1 MKKIKEIKKSFV
13 LLWTLVMALSVF
25 TGCSTKTGTGQKTT
39 ENTPN
44 VGNLKHEKSIE
55 LKYAECFNVDYF
67 KDGYT
72 LLTIEDTQKFLM
84 VPENMEV
91 PTGIDSDI
99 TPVKR
104 PVTGLYAANTPSVS
118 LINAIGALDSV
129 EFTGTDV
136 DDWYIDDVANAMK
149 AGSLKFGGKYNTPD
163 YESFMAAKC
172 NLVIQST
179 MIESVPEVKS
189 KFTELGIPVLVDQSG
204 DESHPLG
211 RIEWLKFYAAL
222 LGVDMSA
229 ANEAFDAQVAI
240 VDELSKTES
249 TGKTAA
255 IFYIS
260 SKGNLY
266 VRNTGDYV
274 TKMLELA
281 GGKYIYD
288 ELPNTGSNSTTMEME
303 KFYTE
308 AKDADYIIYMYSLGG
323 KPDTIKDLV
332 DKNGLLADFKAVKEG
347 NVWATCP
354 EFFQIS
360 DVLGSMIGDIHTML
374 TTEDENIT
382 KLDYLNKLQ

>member
-1 MKKIKEIKKSFV
+1 MEKMKKS
-13 LLWTLVMALSVF
+13 LVILFALAMALSVF
-25 TGCSTKTGTGQKTT
+25 TGCSTKTGDVQEIN
-39 ENTPN
+39 ENVPA
-44 VGNLKHEKSIE
+44 VGNLKYKSSID
-55 LKYAECFNVDYF
+55 LKYAECFKVDYF
-67 KDGYT
+67 TDGYT

-91 PTGIDSDI
+91 PTGIGSDI
-99 TPVKR
+99 TPIKR
-104 PVTGLYAANTPSVS
+104 PITGLYAANTPSVS

-136 DDWYIDDVANAMK
+136 DDWYIDDVVKAMK
-149 AGSLKFGGKYNTPD
+149 AGNLKFGGKYNAPD
-163 YESFMAAKC
+163 YESLMAEKC

-179 MIESVPEVKS
+179 MIESAPEVKE
-189 KFTELGIPVLVDQSG
+189 KFIELGIPVLVDQSG

-229 ANEAFDAQVAI
+229 ANKAFDAQVAI
-240 VDELSKTES
+240 VEELSKTKS

-266 VRNTGDYV
+266 VRNTDDYV

-303 KFYTE
+303 KFYKE

-323 KPDTIKDLV
+323 KPDTIKALV
-332 DKNGLLADFKAVKEG
+332 DKNELLADFKAVKEG

-360 DVLGSMIGDIHTML
+360 DVLGSMIGDIHKML

-382 KLDYLNKLQ
+382 KLDYLNKIQ